1 MEVPD
6 LVISELF
13 GRSQSVMPPIKA
25 ADFLA
30 GPSYGFRYL
39 EKSNPRTSGLQF
51 LTYGVY
57 ELTCGSSGALAH
69 PEEEAL
75 LFCWKG
81 SATARLD
88 GNAYQ
93 LESYDVLYIPR
104 GAAYVLEDP
113 QGETKIIV
121 CRAPA
126 SQSHPVFHGKWN
138 EFS

>member
-1 MEVPD
+1 MLLTRRPPVGSSRVSAAHEA
-6 LVISELF
+6 
-13 GRSQSVMPPIKA
+13 VMTSTKP
-25 ADFLA
+25 ADFLPDA
-30 GPSYGFRYL
+30 SFGFRYL

-104 GAAYVLEDP
+104 
-113 QGETKIIV
+113 
-121 CRAPA
+121 
-126 SQSHPVFHGKWN
+126 
-138 EFS
+138 